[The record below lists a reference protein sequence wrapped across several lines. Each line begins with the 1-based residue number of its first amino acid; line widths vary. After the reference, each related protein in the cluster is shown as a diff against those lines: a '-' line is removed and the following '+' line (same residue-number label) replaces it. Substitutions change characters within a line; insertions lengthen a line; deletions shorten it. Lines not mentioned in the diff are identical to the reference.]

1 MTPADDRHPHDDTD
15 SYVVD
20 TRKRRGRMSSP
31 RNPLGGASRITGRRP
46 PEESRGRDD
55 MHDDR
60 RGDRRG
66 DGHDAGWGD
75 QPRHGGPAY
84 PAGAAYDHGDDD
96 VRSGTRQMP
105 AQSPRPVQPPPTRP
119 PERHH
124 GARPGR
130 PPRRVHRR
138 RRVVALLLVALLAWI
153 AFLVITPL
161 HAWSSV
167 STVDASPAG
176 DRPARVSGFNYL
188 LVGSDSRAGLSSEEQ
203 QQLAT
208 GGDAGQRTD
217 SIILVHV
224 SETGQRSALVSL
236 PRDSYV
242 PIPGHHRNKINAA
255 YSIGGPTLLVETVEQ
270 ATGVHVDGYVEI
282 GFGGFARVVDSLGG
296 VSVNVPFDMVDE
308 KAGINLT
315 KGEQTLSGPQALGFV
330 RSRYSDPEG
339 DLGRAKR
346 QRQFL
351 GAIMRK
357 AASPATVLLPWRY
370 WGFTHSAAEGVK
382 IGDGTSPADL
392 TRVLQAM
399 RASSGADGQSLVVP
413 ISNPAYP
420 TAAGVAVK
428 WDTTKAQ
435 AFFDKIK
442 NDQPL
447 P

>member
-1 MTPADDRHPHDDTD
+1 MTPADERDPHDDTD

-20 TRKRRGRMSSP
+20 TRRRRGRMSGP
-31 RNPLGGASRITGRRP
+31 RNPLGGASRITGRRRP
-46 PEESRGRDD
+46 DKDRRPESASRGDV
-55 MHDDR
+55 
-60 RGDRRG
+60 
-66 DGHDAGWGD
+66 GWGD
-75 QPRHGGPAY
+75 EPVGQARGGGAAY
-84 PAGAAYDHGDDD
+84 PAGAAYDDRWDDGG
-96 VRSGTRQMP
+96 RSGTRQMP
-105 AQSPRPVQPPPTRP
+105 VQPSRPAQPPTSPPQRP
-119 PERHH
+119 R
-124 GARPGR
+124 GAGPGR

-138 RRVVALLLVALLAWI
+138 RRVVALVLVALLAWI
-153 AFLVITPL
+153 AFLVVTPL

-167 STVDASPAG
+167 SNVDATPAG
-176 DRPARVSGFNYL
+176 DRPARVSGYNYL
-188 LVGSDSRAGLSSEEQ
+188 LVGSDSRAGLSPEEQ

-208 GGDAGQRTD
+208 GDDAGQRTD

-224 SETGQRSALVSL
+224 SESGQKSALVSL

-242 PIPGHHRNKINAA
+242 PIPGHNRSKINAA
-255 YSIGGPTLLVETVEQ
+255 YSIGGPQLLVETVEQ

-296 VSVNVPFDMVDE
+296 ASVNVPFDMNDE
-308 KAGINLT
+308 KAGINLK
-315 KGEQTLSGPQALGFV
+315 KGEQTLTGPQALGFV

-435 AFFDKIK
+435 AFFDKVK